1 MNLQNQIKK
10 MQTELIP
17 QIPEDALRA
26 IMAGTERLV
35 LSGLAEKSLQKGD
48 KAPSFSLPNAR
59 GEAVSSTEL
68 LTNGPL
74 VVSFYRGGWCPYCNL
89 ELRALQRA
97 LPEIKALGAQLVA
110 ISPELPD
117 KTLSTVEKHSLG
129 FEVLSDVW
137 NKVSRKF
144 GLVFSLDE
152 ELRPIYQQFGFD
164 IPAHN
169 GDDSYELPIPA
180 TYVIDTEGTIVLS
193 FVDADYTR
201 RLEPT
206 EIIRSLRGRKAA

>member
-1 MNLQNQIKK
+1 MNLQNQIKR
-10 MQTELIP
+10 MQAELIP

-26 IMAGTERLV
+26 IMAGTERLMQ
-35 LSGLAEKSLQKGD
+35 SGLAEKGFQKGD
-48 KAPSFSLPNAR
+48 KAPPFSLPNAR
-59 GEAVSSTEL
+59 GEVVSSTEL
-68 LTNGPL
+68 LTSGPL

-89 ELRALQRA
+89 ELRALQQA
-97 LPEIKALGAQLVA
+97 LPEIKELGAQLVA

-117 KTLSTVEKHSLG
+117 KTISTVEKHSLG

-137 NKVSRKF
+137 NKVARKF
-144 GLVFSLDE
+144 GLVYSLDE
-152 ELRPIYQQFGFD
+152 ELRPVYQHFGFN

-206 EIIRSLRGRKAA
+206 EIIGSLKRRKAA